1 MLRIALLT
9 DVPSS
14 FDMPQPRTL
23 SGPILH
29 RSLFAAAAI
38 AALATS
44 GTPAFAQRSRGAE
57 SSDATTVLL
66 RPARVWDG
74 ESDVARDG
82 YVVLVV
88 GDKVQ
93 AVGPAASVKA
103 PPGARVVDLP
113 GLTLTPGMLEAHSHV
128 LLHPYNEA
136 TWDDQVLKEPTALR
150 VARATNHVRATLM
163 AGFTLLRDLG
173 TEGAG
178 YADVGIK
185 QAIERGIIPGPR
197 MLVTTRAIVGR
208 GSYGPRSFANDVDIP
223 QGAEEAGNQEE
234 LVRVVRDQIKHGA
247 DWIKIYADYRWGPDG
262 ETRPAFTEAEIR
274 AAVEIAESS
283 GRHVVAHSSSPEG
296 MRRATLAGVTN
307 IEHGDGGTA
316 EVFALMA
323 SKGVPLCPT
332 LAAGDATSQY
342 GGWKKGVEP
351 EPARIR
357 AKRESFA
364 LARAKGVTICNG
376 SDVGVFTHG
385 ENARELQLLVNYGMT
400 PLEAMR
406 TATSTTARMLH
417 MEDRLGTV
425 KPGLWADLVAMDGDP
440 TRDIDATTRVRFVM
454 KGGVVYRN
462 DASPTRAAN
471 H

>member
-1 MLRIALLT
+1 
-9 DVPSS
+9 
-14 FDMPQPRTL
+14 MPL
-23 SGPILH
+23 SH
-29 RSLFAAAAI
+29 RSSRSALRSFV
-38 AALATS
+38 LATAVAS
-44 GTPAFAQRSRGAE
+44 SLVVPGTVLLGQGRRGGA
-57 SSDATTVLL
+57 ATATPPTLL

-74 ESDVARDG
+74 ESDTAREG
-82 YVVLVV
+82 YVVLVA

-93 AVGPAASVKA
+93 AVGPEASVATPAGTK
-103 PPGARVVDLP
+103 VVDLP
-113 GLTLTPGMLEAHSHV
+113 GLTLTPGMIEAHSHV

-163 AGFTLLRDLG
+163 AGFTLIRDLG

-185 QAIERGIIPGPR
+185 QAIEQGIIVGPR

-223 QGAEEAGNQEE
+223 QGAQEAGNLEE
-234 LVRVVRDQIKHGA
+234 LVWVVRDQIKHGA
-247 DWIKIYADYRWGPDG
+247 DWIKVYADYRWGPDG
-262 ETRPAFTEAEIR
+262 ETRPGFTEAELR

-283 GRHVVAHSSSPEG
+283 GRHVVAHSSSAEG
-296 MRRATLAGVTN
+296 MRRATMAGVTN

-316 EVFALMA
+316 EVFSLMA

-342 GGWKKGVEP
+342 AGWKKGVDP
-351 EPARIR
+351 EPARIK

-364 LARAKGVTICNG
+364 LARKQGVTICNG

-385 ENARELQLLVNYGMT
+385 ENARELQLLVDYGMT

-406 TATSTTARMLH
+406 TATATTAHMLH
-417 MEDRLGTV
+417 MDDRLGRV

-440 TRDIDATTRVRFVM
+440 TRDINATTRVRFVM
-454 KGGVVYRN
+454 KGGVVFRN
-462 DASPTRAAN
+462 DGASANAAN

>member
-1 MLRIALLT
+1 MSPSRSTSLPPLR
-9 DVPSS
+9 
-14 FDMPQPRTL
+14 RTL
-23 SGPILH
+23 L
-29 RSLFAAAAI
+29 LATLAAAV
-38 AALATS
+38 LATS
-44 GTPAFAQRSRGAE
+44 TPAFGQAARGSE
-57 SSDATTVLL
+57 SAAPAPVLL

-74 ESDVARDG
+74 EGEAAREG

-103 PPGARVVDLP
+103 PAGAKVVDLP
-113 GLTLTPGMLEAHSHV
+113 GLTLAPGMIEAHSHV

-136 TWDDQVLKEPTALR
+136 TWDDQVLKEPTSLR

-163 AGFTLLRDLG
+163 AGFTLIRDLG

-185 QAIERGIIPGPR
+185 QAIDRGIIPGPR

-208 GSYGPRSFANDVDIP
+208 GSYGPRSFANDVEIP

-262 ETRPAFTEAEIR
+262 ETRPAFTEAEMH

-283 GRHVVAHSSSPEG
+283 GRHVVAHSSSPDG

-323 SKGVPLCPT
+323 AKGVPLCPT

-406 TATSTTARMLH
+406 TATSVTARMLH
-417 MEDRLGTV
+417 MEDRVGSV
-425 KPGLWADLVAMDGDP
+425 KPGLWADLVAMQGDP

-454 KGGVVYRN
+454 KGGVVFRN
-462 DASPTRAAN
+462 DAAPASAAN

>member
-1 MLRIALLT
+1 MTSMRFPLGTLGSPRVLLVAASFATLAPTSRIAAQGR
-9 DVPSS
+9 V
-14 FDMPQPRTL
+14 
-23 SGPILH
+23 
-29 RSLFAAAAI
+29 AAPPP
-38 AALATS
+38 AT
-44 GTPAFAQRSRGAE
+44 
-57 SSDATTVLL
+57 LL

-74 ESDVARDG
+74 ESDAAREG
-82 YVVLVV
+82 VVVLIV

-93 AVGPAASVKA
+93 AIGPAGSVAMPAGTK
-103 PPGARVVDLP
+103 VVDLP
-113 GLTLTPGMLEAHSHV
+113 GLTLTPGLIEAHSHV

-136 TWDDQVLKEPTALR
+136 SWDDQVLREPTALR
-150 VARATNHVRATLM
+150 VARATNHVRATLL

-185 QAIERGIIPGPR
+185 EAIDQGIIIGPR
-197 MLVTTRAIVGR
+197 MLVTTRAIVAR
-208 GSYGPRSFANDVDIP
+208 GSYGPRSFANDIEIP
-223 QGAEEAGNQEE
+223 QGAQEAGNLEE
-234 LVRVVRDQIKHGA
+234 LVWVVRDQIKHGA
-247 DWIKIYADYRWGPDG
+247 DWIKVYADYRWGPSG
-262 ETRPAFTEAEIR
+262 ETRPGFTEAELR
-274 AAVEIAESS
+274 AAVEVAESS
-283 GRHVVAHSSSPEG
+283 GRHVVAHSSSAEG

-307 IEHGDGGTA
+307 IEHGDAGTA

-323 SKGVPLCPT
+323 SKGIALCPT

-342 GGWKKGVEP
+342 AGWKKGVEP
-351 EPARIR
+351 EPARLR

-385 ENARELQLLVNYGMT
+385 ENARELQLLVDYGMT

-406 TATSTTARMLH
+406 TATATTARVLH
-417 MEDRLGTV
+417 MDDRLGSV

-440 TRDIDATTRVRFVM
+440 TKDIAATTRVRFVM

-462 DASPTRAAN
+462 DAAERGAER